1 MTNYLSKCDNTII
14 YNIKSFLSIHDSTK
28 LLIVSKLYKTICL
41 KILEINILRI
51 DDESNYKLLIS
62 ILKTYNKI
70 KINKLYINYIDNDYI
85 DNLYTISNLQI
96 NYLYYLTI
104 TTYDVTFIPINVMN
118 IEIEKYIICTD
129 TNDNVINNMFDI
141 IKKKNIKINILQ
153 LDSDILKKKVND
165 IPYYCKII
173 LTDNNQ
179 EFPEYINNY
188 KNIIIFGLYIN
199 HIMYK
204 GIWKNNKLINGTVTY
219 SENYFEEGEFENNIL
234 VKGKRTTIDDQY
246 YNYDDYDD
254 NVYIYIQEGEWQN
267 SIFIKGKII
276 YSNGNIEEGDF
287 ENDKL
292 VQGKIIYANS
302 HLDEEDHFKNSYI
315 DLEEGHFKNGK
326 IVNGR
331 IIFSNGTIAE
341 GDWINATLAKGKIIL
356 SSGEIQIGEWI
367 NNSFKGQYIFPN
379 ITRSDDDEN
388 DESDDSKYNFEDTY
402 VHTKEGYFE
411 YNELVKGKITFIDG
425 KIQEGVWD
433 DNLFKGKLIYPDGSI
448 SKGEW
453 KKGNLNK
460 VK

>member
-1 MTNYLSKCDNTII
+1 M
-14 YNIKSFLSIHDSTK
+14 
-28 LLIVSKLYKTICL
+28 
-41 KILEINILRI
+41 
-51 DDESNYKLLIS
+51 
-62 ILKTYNKI
+62 
-70 KINKLYINYIDNDYI
+70 
-85 DNLYTISNLQI
+85 
-96 NYLYYLTI
+96 
-104 TTYDVTFIPINVMN
+104 
-118 IEIEKYIICTD
+118 
-129 TNDNVINNMFDI
+129 
-141 IKKKNIKINILQ
+141 
-153 LDSDILKKKVND
+153 
-165 IPYYCKII
+165 
-173 LTDNNQ
+173 
-179 EFPEYINNY
+179 
-188 KNIIIFGLYIN
+188 YIN